1 MNKIQGSVD
10 EQYTM
15 LWDYC
20 EALKESNPDT
30 TVKTKLSQE
39 AENPQFQRLYICFAA
54 CKTGWLARCRRVIG
68 LDGCHVK
75 GPHDGQL
82 LAAIGI
88 DGDNSMYPIAHAAV
102 EFECTATWSWF
113 LEFLREDLQI
123 GNSHTLT
130 WITDK
135 QKGLIEAI
143 KDAFPNAEHRF
154 CVRYLYNN
162 FKLRYK
168 GLHLKQIMWNA
179 ARALMRNRYYLSC
192 FIYLGKIY

>member
-1 MNKIQGSVD
+1 MSKWQFYRSRKKAMNKIQGSVH

-75 GPHDGQL
+75 AHMMENCWLQL
-82 LAAIGI
+82 
-88 DGDNSMYPIAHAAV
+88 
-102 EFECTATWSWF
+102 
-113 LEFLREDLQI
+113 
-123 GNSHTLT
+123 
-130 WITDK
+130 
-135 QKGLIEAI
+135 GLMVTIRCI
-143 KDAFPNAEHRF
+143 PWRM
-154 CVRYLYNN
+154 L
-162 FKLRYK
+162 L
-168 GLHLKQIMWNA
+168 
-179 ARALMRNRYYLSC
+179 
-192 FIYLGKIY
+192 LGSSAPPLGRGS